1 MCLCCWESRFSLWKE
16 SHTIVEWD
24 KARKNSVSMGWNQKY
39 WCELKIPK
47 ICMCVSVHVYV
58 HMHICVHV
66 HMYLCVCV
74 DTYMFSTFVC

>member
-1 MCLCCWESRFSLWKE
+1 M
-16 SHTIVEWD
+16 
-24 KARKNSVSMGWNQKY
+24 SMGWNQKY